1 MNTKMFSE
9 AMSEIDSR
17 YVEKTLNYHNK
28 KKKYILSLV
37 ASLVFILSCGFA
49 YAAYTYWGVGSADNI
64 DFNRLTQPFG
74 TVGSEQQMNENDSEI
89 FFEKSNLISD
99 YENVYADNS
108 VCVASNNNIIP
119 SIYFSPNYMVI
130 FSQED
135 EQGWILK
142 AGEKLTLGFSLLQT
156 QSIELEVGYILNGEY
171 HVLSLTKGC
180 DFNET
185 LTVSDE
191 GEYYFCVTNHS
202 SENAIIK
209 SGNIIVE
216 RSK

>member
-1 MNTKMFSE
+1 MNAKKFSE

-17 YVEKTLNYHNK
+17 YVEKTLNYHSKRKNH
-28 KKKYILSLV
+28 ILLLA
-37 ASLVFILSCGFA
+37 ASLVFLFLCGFT
-49 YAAYTYWGVGSADNI
+49 YAAYAYWGVGFADNI

-74 TVGSEQQMNENDSEI
+74 TVASEQQINENDSEI

-99 YENVYADNS
+99 YENVYADNF
-108 VCVASNNNIIP
+108 VCVTSNNHTIP
-119 SIYFSPNYMVI
+119 SIYFSPAYMVI
-130 FSQED
+130 FSQEN

-142 AGEKLTLGFSLLQT
+142 AEEKLTINFSLYQT
-156 QSIELEVGYILNGEY
+156 QSLELEVGYILNGEY
-171 HVLSLTKGC
+171 HALSLTKGC

-185 LTVSDE
+185 LTISDE

-209 SGNIIVE
+209 NGNIIVN
-216 RSK
+216 RSE